1 VFGVTE
7 PNWVAATPALPNAG
21 AIELDWTGTEPGGR
35 AMVGGDW
42 ASEAAGLIQADTG
55 LNWTATG
62 DPTPPGFAAGADT
75 RGMLDD
81 WRNLFN
87 PHSPSFWALAAVLVA
102 VGFLHLRVNTKFGP
116 AHGNFHVG

>member
-1 VFGVTE
+1 VYGTTE
-7 PNWVAATPALPNAG
+7 PNWVAATSDLPGAG
-21 AIELDWTGTEPGGR
+21 ALELEHTGGDPSGR

-42 ASEAAGLIQADTG
+42 ANEAAGMMQADVG
-55 LNWTATG
+55 QNWVATG
-62 DPTPPGFAAGADT
+62 DPVPPGFAAGVDT

-102 VGFLHLRVNTKFGP
+102 VGFMHLRVNTKFGP
-116 AHGNFHVG
+116 AHGSLHVG